1 MATNSQGGAQGQNAQ
16 QQPTLYRQRFYT
28 RPMAQSA
35 LVFDGKRMRK
45 AVQRRTIDY
54 NASVI
59 RQLEVTLKHCTLILS
74 SFQAYFNLYMSCN

>member
-1 MATNSQGGAQGQNAQ
+1 MATSSQGAVQGQNAQ

-59 RQLEVTLKHCTLILS
+59 RQLEVTFKHSTLHFS
-74 SFQAYFNLYMSCN
+74 SFQAYFSSLLS